1 MVDSYQSADKEHCE
15 LDYDN
20 FEERQGFL
28 KKVYGI
34 VSAQMTV
41 TAAFITFVQL
51 KDVDE
56 KQAFLANSAFW
67 LVPAFVVSIFIEIAI
82 LCCRNVARRVPV
94 NYIMLLVFTLA
105 FSFLVAAVTVPYS
118 PDIVIQAGGATALT
132 TIALT
137 VYALT
142 TKTDM
147 TLFGG
152 ALYIFSVAFL
162 MIILTFSLF
171 SPASLY
177 SPFLCALAVVL
188 YGFFL
193 IYDTQ
198 LVAGKGHHKLSV
210 DDYIIGA
217 LIIYLDII
225 MLFLE
230 LLKLFGRK

>member
-1 MVDSYQSADKEHCE
+1 MIRRSKSKADC
-15 LDYDN
+15 
-20 FEERQGFL
+20 
-28 KKVYGI
+28 KKHRMTNEVKPWITITVAGATAGVM
-34 VSAQMTV
+34 VSALAYSATYHAGSAAATTTGFVMDAAGEVLGLGAKALFGDVAGVTV
-41 TAAFITFVQL
+41 KVMSKGAAKTSEETLRTGSYV
-51 KDVDE
+51 
-56 KQAFLANSAFW
+56 SA
-67 LVPAFVVSIFIEIAI
+67 AVVSA
-82 LCCRNVARRVPV
+82 VAG
-94 NYIMLLVFTLA
+94 A
-105 FSFLVAAVTVPYS
+105 
-118 PDIVIQAGGATALT
+118 ATALT

-147 TLFGG
+147 TFYGG
-152 ALYIFSVAFL
+152 ALYILSVAMT
-162 MIILTFSLF
+162 MIIVTFSLF

-177 SPFLCALAVVL
+177 NPIWCALAVIF

-198 LVAGKGHHKLSV
+198 LIAGRGHYKLSV